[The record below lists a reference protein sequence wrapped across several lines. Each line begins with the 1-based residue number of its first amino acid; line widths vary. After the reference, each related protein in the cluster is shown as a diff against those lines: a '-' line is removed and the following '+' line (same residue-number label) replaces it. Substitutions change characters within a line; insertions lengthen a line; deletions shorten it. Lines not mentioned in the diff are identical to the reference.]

1 MKKFLNIFLVITMLF
16 FVSKANADEIKIGKK
31 SYTAAAAVGI
41 KAEDY
46 YTIVVGDSTS
56 VQDVTTAFVFYIPNE
71 IFANGTYD
79 LVSLVDE
86 VDSIDEA
93 VSQCESEEESD
104 EDADIILPDT
114 NKVYLVGSSTKVKQ
128 QGKFIKGKGVSI
140 ADKDFKGAQITISGI
155 GSAETSPLIE
165 NVTLSFEDTNLP
177 VIKVN
182 YKVFVSEDC
191 QEIAQKSKFKASKK
205 VKNAKISVDV
215 TATVVTLDVP
225 NI

>member
-1 MKKFLNIFLVITMLF
+1 MTMLF
-16 FVSKANADEIKIGKK
+16 FVSNANADEIKIGKK
-31 SYTAAAAVGI
+31 SYGAAAAVGI
-41 KAEDY
+41 KADDY
-46 YTIVVGDSTS
+46 YTIVVGDSAS
-56 VQDVTTAFVFYIPNE
+56 AQDVTTAFVFYIPNE

-128 QGKFIKGKGVSI
+128 QGKFIKGKGISI

-165 NVTLSFEDTNLP
+165 NVTLSFEDTKLP